1 MLANYNE
8 FVESR
13 GQGRINDDYF
23 CNPYFFY
30 LEARIPNISF
40 HKRLTLVKDKI
51 YEAKVENFDLII
63 F

>member
-13 GQGRINDDYF
+13 GQGRMMIIF
-23 CNPYFFY
+23 VIHIFY
-30 LEARIPNISF
+30 LQACIPDISF
-40 HKRLTLVKDKI
+40 YKRLTLVKDKI